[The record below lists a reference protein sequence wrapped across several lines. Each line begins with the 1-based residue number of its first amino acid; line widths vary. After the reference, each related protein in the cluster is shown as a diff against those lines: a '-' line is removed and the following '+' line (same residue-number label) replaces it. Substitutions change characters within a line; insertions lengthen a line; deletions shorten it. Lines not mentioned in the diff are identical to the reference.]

1 MGPFTARWSVLGIG
15 KRACRGK
22 ARNYK
27 RARQKNPGW
36 DFSCWHTAPV
46 RVAASR
52 RGKELVSPWTTTI
65 WELCTRGLCLPQGC
79 HGSQNH
85 WSSRLETT
93 FKIKS
98 TFKIK
103 IKSNHQA
110 DLLRPTAAP
119 HPHISQMPPGKGI
132 PPLPGQPILMLSQV
146 LRSKETCT
154 LHLIWKLG
162 LIKLNAKSEHPNQHS
177 PILPLTSSIFLW
189 HFPVW
194 FNWPLHWPRTSL
206 SLSRPGVVPPVLEP
220 TGDTAS
226 SRPGGGMEAG
236 AGCHRVLAG
245 LRNRHKH
252 TNFMLLPEAI
262 SSRTVSNA
270 GKYPVG
276 HYVSD
281 SSSGMKAATF
291 ISLSRINRT

>member
-1 MGPFTARWSVLGIG
+1 MQGKKTQGEISAVDTQLQCEWQPAGEGRSWFPHGQPPSGSCAPGAFVSHRAAMGHRITG
-15 KRACRGK
+15 
-22 ARNYK
+22 
-27 RARQKNPGW
+27 
-36 DFSCWHTAPV
+36 
-46 RVAASR
+46 
-52 RGKELVSPWTTTI
+52 
-65 WELCTRGLCLPQGC
+65 
-79 HGSQNH
+79 
-85 WSSRLETT
+85 SSRLETT

-177 PILPLTSSIFLW
+177 PILLTGSIFLW

-236 AGCHRVLAG
+236 AGCHGVLAG